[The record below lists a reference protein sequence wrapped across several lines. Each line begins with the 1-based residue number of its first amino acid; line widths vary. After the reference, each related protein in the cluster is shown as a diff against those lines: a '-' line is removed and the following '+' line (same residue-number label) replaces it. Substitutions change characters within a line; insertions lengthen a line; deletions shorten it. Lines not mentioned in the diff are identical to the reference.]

1 MKCCLFDV
9 GFFESFCSFFFNTNT
24 FPLFHFWFF
33 FLRSLILFLFISFF
47 IYFYELQTLKSHIF
61 FFIWFHFAPHHFY
74 SIDFIFIVQYFIF
87 FYNFLLLRFNS
98 LDHNL
103 INALCFSRG
112 FRLEPWICYPS
123 QSYLLCSSLKKFF
136 EILRFQNRKSHE
148 ILFVAKTPFPL

>member
-1 MKCCLFDV
+1 M
-9 GFFESFCSFFFNTNT
+9 
-24 FPLFHFWFF
+24 
-33 FLRSLILFLFISFF
+33 
-47 IYFYELQTLKSHIF
+47 QTLKSHIF
-61 FFIWFHFAPHHFY
+61 FYLISFCSSTFLFNRFY
-74 SIDFIFIVQYFIF
+74 FYCSIFYFL
-87 FYNFLLLRFNS
+87 YNFLLLRFNS

-148 ILFVAKTPFPL
+148 ILFLAKPLFLYKTNSKWCYSKLMTLIVSLEKNRMRKVLLLASTSLPTSLKS